1 MKKKLVSIFT
11 NGLPW
16 GMAFFALAF
25 LIGYTGNIGLH
36 ATLKISAL
44 VAIAALLAN
53 GLLHGRFSKS
63 LKKLEAISLILDDA
77 ELLLA
82 QAPANH
88 LIDGNLVPG
97 KLFLTDKK
105 LVFKPFKVVENG
117 QPVYEWDST
126 TLAPHRFYKSIWN
139 TGGEFLL
146 HTGEEIPLMFE
157 VTSIKIW
164 KEAFKGG

>member
-63 LKKLEAISLILDDA
+63 LKKLEAVSLILDDA

-117 QPVYEWDST
+117 QPVYAVSYT
-126 TLAPHRFYKSIWN
+126 HLTLPTNR
-139 TGGEFLL
+139 
-146 HTGEEIPLMFE
+146 E
-157 VTSIKIW
+157 V
-164 KEAFKGG
+164 